1 MFLKKK
7 KTPQRYHN
15 LLNLLCRLGFWKGT
29 SFHKRYQRGSTEV
42 PLQTLQALRN
52 EREKGRSWVPVGYLL
67 KKRGTPLKYLY
78 LKVFPTIRV
87 PGEVLPRFSNTVE
100 Y

>member
-52 EREKGRSWVPVGYLL
+52 EREKGEVLGTCWVPLE
-67 KKRGTPLKYLY
+67 KKGTPLKYLY

>member
-52 EREKGRSWVPVGYLL
+52 EREKGEVLGTCWVPLE
-67 KKRGTPLKYLY
+67 KKRYPSKVPLFKGI
-78 LKVFPTIRV
+78 P
-87 PGEVLPRFSNTVE
+87 ND
-100 Y
+100 